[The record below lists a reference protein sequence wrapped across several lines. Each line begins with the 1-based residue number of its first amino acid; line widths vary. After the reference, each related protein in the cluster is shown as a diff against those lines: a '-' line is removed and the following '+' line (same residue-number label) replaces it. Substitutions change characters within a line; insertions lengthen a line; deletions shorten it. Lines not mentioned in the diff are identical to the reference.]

1 MESPRRE
8 LTAADWAVALLERL
22 LPEGRVGCAVVLCC
36 DDEAVADAGSALGV
50 SGGDAPAALAAAV
63 RSAGGLTGAARA
75 ARRFDRR
82 SGRRPVPGHLAALG
96 LLALAASRMG
106 EDDDSPTQ
114 AYYTRLATL
123 VGPPDS
129 GGHPPYEGFAELCER
144 GFATLA
150 DWLEK
155 DQQGERGDLALP
167 AEPWPRWVGT
177 PISQVALRAADRRRL
192 GVFFAQRSRQ
202 LDAGWDPAGTLAH
215 HPARHQLTKPA
226 RLLLA
231 DPRRRPL
238 LSAALRAA
246 RSAWDGTTVDPDGR
260 RIFSGSLFAVLD
272 PLAGGL
278 RLTLRIDG
286 LEGAAQGRGPD
297 GRPVS
302 IPAPPATLEV
312 PLAWLRQAREGP
324 ALIEQPDERA
334 ECAVRVLPG
343 PLVLFEVGPLGLQ
356 ETSCAAAE
364 PVWALTCRA
373 DVHGGQPARCA
384 LPDGWRLLADVDP
397 ACLPEEARAA
407 EPQPAAEALALELV
421 GGLPLG
427 DGAWFAVAPP
437 AVIGPPGLACELA
450 ADGAVV
456 GRLRDGRPTRLDA
469 LTDREGTIRVEAGG
483 LRRDVMLASRGTRQG
498 HGGLRWRLDGPARAA
513 GGPLADLPDEAL
525 PTIAGALIAGD
536 GPRPLPLPSGP
547 WCRLQG
553 TVWALLVDGTYEL
566 VRSPD
571 CEQWLRSV
579 GYAPGA
585 RWRLPSRTV
594 WACQPHRRLVLLMD
608 PTRAVDASGPDVAE
622 VVAACAQARVAGV
635 ATAESAWRRL
645 GAVVER
651 ISVG

>member
-1 MESPRRE
+1 VESPCHE
-8 LTAADWAVALLERL
+8 LTAADWAAALLERL
-22 LPEGRVGCAVVLCC
+22 LPEGRAGCAVVLCC
-36 DDEAVADAGSALGV
+36 DDDAVADAGSVLGV
-50 SGGDAPAALAAAV
+50 SGCDAPAALAAAV
-63 RSAGGLTGAARA
+63 RSAGGLFGAARA
-75 ARRFDRR
+75 ARRFGRR
-82 SGRRPVPGHLAALG
+82 SGKRPVPDHLAALG
-96 LLALAASRMG
+96 LLTLASSRMG
-106 EDDDSPTQ
+106 DDGSPTQ
-114 AYYTRLATL
+114 AYYARLATL

-129 GGHPPYEGFAELCER
+129 GGHPPYGGFAELCER
-144 GFATLA
+144 GFAALA
-150 DWLEK
+150 HWLES
-155 DQQGERGDLALP
+155 DQEGERGDLALP

-192 GVFFAQRSRQ
+192 DVFFAERSRQ

-215 HPARHQLTKPA
+215 HPARHQLTRPA

-246 RSAWDGTTVDPDGR
+246 RSAWDGSTVDPDGR
-260 RIFSGSLFAVLD
+260 RVLAGSLFAVLD

-312 PLAWLRQAREGP
+312 PLAWLRRASEGP
-324 ALIEQPDERA
+324 ALIELSAKR
-334 ECAVRVLPG
+334 AVRVLPG

-373 DVHGGQPARCA
+373 DVRGGQPARCA
-384 LPDGWRLLADVDP
+384 LPEGWRLLADIDP

-407 EPQPAAEALALELV
+407 EPRPAAEALALELV

-427 DGAWFAVAPP
+427 DGAWFAAAPP
-437 AVIGPPGLACELA
+437 AVIGPPGLGCELA
-450 ADGAVV
+450 AAGAVI
-456 GRLRDGRPTRLDA
+456 GRVRDGHPTRLDA
-469 LTDREGTIRVEAGG
+469 LTDREGTIRIEAGG
-483 LRRDVMLASRGTRQG
+483 LSLDLMLASRGTRTG
-498 HGGLRWRLDGPARAA
+498 HGELRWRLDGPARAA
-513 GGPLADLPDEAL
+513 GGPLADLPEQAL
-525 PTIAGALIAGD
+525 PTIAGAVITGD
-536 GPRPLPLPSGP
+536 AQPPPPLPSGP
-547 WCRLQG
+547 WCRLRG

-571 CEQWLRSV
+571 CEQWQRSV

-594 WACQPHRRLVLLMD
+594 WACQPHRRLVLLVD

-622 VVAACAQARVAGV
+622 VVAACAQARVVGV
-635 ATAESAWRRL
+635 ATAESAWWRL
-645 GAVVER
+645 VAAVER